1 MHTTHLIALIG
12 MSVFAQS
19 ALANTIWLKDT
30 STPKPEICRNSLISN
45 PNNPEK
51 IIGLGGVNR
60 DGSSFTLTID
70 NPPPTV
76 AVPNPVTPAT
86 GACQSLPQNLN
97 ANPAN
102 NPSGNPIVFS
112 GSMQPRLTAT
122 HMWKEW
128 MAQTSSGSMLRK
140 ECLDQGS
147 NLSGLSGTINS
158 GQYRLLLSTQFTD
171 GCDMQSQTKSTADG
185 QPLIVRTATIFLGGE
200 RPIYTGTYHIF
211 NVDSVPEPG
220 TIMLLVIGAAT
231 LGMVAFTR
239 RRQTKGQHCR
249 PELKA

>member
-1 MHTTHLIALIG
+1 MHKTRLLAFCSLALL
-12 MSVFAQS
+12 AQG
-19 ALANTIWLKDT
+19 ALANTIWLKDA
-30 STPKPEICRNSLISN
+30 STPKSEICRNSLISN

-60 DGSSFTLTID
+60 DGTSFTLTID
-70 NPPPTV
+70 NPPPTA

-86 GACQSLPQNLN
+86 GACQNLPQNTN

-112 GSMQPRLTAT
+112 GSMTPRLTAT
-122 HMWKEW
+122 HTWKEW

-140 ECLDQGS
+140 ECLDQGR
-147 NLSGLSGTINS
+147 NLAGLSGTIDS

-171 GCDMQSQTKSTADG
+171 GCDMRSQTKITADG
-185 QPLIVRTATIFLGGE
+185 QPLIVRTAAIFRGGE
-200 RPIYTGTYHIF
+200 RPIFSGAYHIF

-220 TIMLLVIGAAT
+220 TILLLVIGAAT
-231 LGMVAFTR
+231 LGVVAFSR
-239 RRQTKGQHCR
+239 RLQA
-249 PELKA
+249 KAGIVSRN